1 MRRVEDKIR
10 RLCTEL
16 TVAKDDTE
24 VRAIL
29 AELQNALH
37 EYIKRLRSRLPN
49 YPIIVEQGAET
60 RFQKTRDSFS
70 ARDIDGRYWAQPL
83 LASDAA

>member
-10 RLCTEL
+10 RLCTDL

-29 AELQNALH
+29 AELQDALH
-37 EYIKRLRSRLPN
+37 EYRNAFDRVFPTIQSSLNDAP
-49 YPIIVEQGAET
+49 ET

>member
-10 RLCTEL
+10 RLCTDL

-29 AELQNALH
+29 AELQEALH
-37 EYIKRLRSRLPN
+37 QYIERLRSRLPN
-49 YPIIVEQGAET
+49 YPITVE
-60 RFQKTRDSFS
+60 RR
-70 ARDIDGRYWAQPL
+70 ARNEIPENSR
-83 LASDAA
+83 

>member
-10 RLCTEL
+10 RLCTDL

-29 AELQNALH
+29 AELQDALH
-37 EYIKRLRSRLPN
+37 AYIERLRSRLPN
-49 YPIIVEQGAET
+49 YPIIVERRT
-60 RFQKTRDSFS
+60 RNEIPENSR
-70 ARDIDGRYWAQPL
+70 
-83 LASDAA
+83 

>member
-10 RLCTEL
+10 RLCADL
-16 TVAKDDTE
+16 TVAKGDAE

-37 EYIKRLRSRLPN
+37 QYIERLRSRLPN
-49 YPIIVEQGAET
+49 YPIIVE
-60 RFQKTRDSFS
+60 RR
-70 ARDIDGRYWAQPL
+70 ARNEIPENSR
-83 LASDAA
+83 

>member
-10 RLCTEL
+10 RLCTDL

-29 AELQNALH
+29 AELQDALH
-37 EYIKRLRSRLPN
+37 QYIERLRSRLPN
-49 YPIIVEQGAET
+49 YPIIVD
-60 RFQKTRDSFS
+60 RR
-70 ARDIDGRYWAQPL
+70 ARNAIPENSR
-83 LASDAA
+83 

>member
-10 RLCTEL
+10 RLCTDL

-29 AELQNALH
+29 AELQEALH
-37 EYIKRLRSRLPN
+37 QYIERLRSRLPN
-49 YPIIVEQGAET
+49 YPIAVE
-60 RFQKTRDSFS
+60 RR
-70 ARDIDGRYWAQPL
+70 ARNEIPENSR
-83 LASDAA
+83 

>member
-10 RLCTEL
+10 RLCTDL

-29 AELQNALH
+29 AELQDALH
-37 EYIKRLRSRLPN
+37 QYIDRLRSRLPN
-49 YPIIVEQGAET
+49 YPIIVERRARNEHRAEQRST
-60 RFQKTRDSFS
+60 H
-70 ARDIDGRYWAQPL
+70 AG
-83 LASDAA
+83 